1 MTRLE
6 IGFITEADYEAEE
19 HEEHAIIRS
28 TGVDKYS
35 FLYSVPHSDGGTYI
49 KTAEYNKEQ
58 LMVWFRGTLRM
69 ARMALN
75 PYKAFQFWF
84 PIVPEC
90 IIPIEKLTDD
100 DEFYS
105 LVDLFS
111 HQLDFLNV
119 EGPPVVA
126 AVVQAVAAVVQ
137 EDPISSSSSSSQ
149 DDPVSDASVPV
160 VESPS
165 VSVVPVVSSPS
176 GSDTSIPSVPVV
188 ESPSVSETSVPVVE
202 SPSVSVVPVVESPS
216 ASVSEERMV
225 PGPRRSLRLKRLD
238 RAANEQELNR

>member
-6 IGFITEADYEAEE
+6 ICFITEDDYENDA
-19 HEEHAIIRS
+19 HEEHTIIRS

-35 FLYSVPHSDGGTYI
+35 FLYSVPHSDGGTYT
-49 KTAEYNKEQ
+49 KTTEYNKEK

-111 HQLDFLNV
+111 HQLDFLNE
-119 EGPPVVA
+119 EGPPSPVVAVVA

-137 EDPISSSSSSSQ
+137 EDPSGSGSSSSS
-149 DDPVSDASVPV
+149 
-160 VESPS
+160 
-165 VSVVPVVSSPS
+165 
-176 GSDTSIPSVPVV
+176 
-188 ESPSVSETSVPVVE
+188 
-202 SPSVSVVPVVESPS
+202 
-216 ASVSEERMV
+216 
-225 PGPRRSLRLKRLD
+225 
-238 RAANEQELNR
+238 